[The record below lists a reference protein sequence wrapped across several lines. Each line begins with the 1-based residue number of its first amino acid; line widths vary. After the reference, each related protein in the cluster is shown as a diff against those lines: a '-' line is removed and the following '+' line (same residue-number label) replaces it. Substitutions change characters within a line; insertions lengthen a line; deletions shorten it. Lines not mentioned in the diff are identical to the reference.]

1 MTQSIIFRATFVVIL
16 ALYPF
21 IIYFGI
27 RVLPPSFFGFALA
40 VLLLIRFGF
49 VRPEERASAL
59 PALVLLLAYAVTT
72 AVLGSTRMLLYYPAL
87 VNFLLCALFASSLR
101 QDEPLLLRIMRARG
115 ITMHAR
121 IPPYLAR
128 LTAVWA
134 VFLALNGTIAV
145 WTTTASIEIWTIYN
159 GIISYALI
167 AALVLGEWLYRR
179 HYKRK
184 HGIPGE

>member
-1 MTQSIIFRATFVVIL
+1 VSQSIIFRITFVVVL

-27 RVLPPSFFGFALA
+27 RVLPPSFFGIALA

-49 VRPEERASAL
+49 VRPEERATAV
-59 PALVLLLAYAVTT
+59 PATVLLLAYAVAA
-72 AVLGSTRMLLYYPAL
+72 AVVGSTRMLLYYPAL
-87 VNFLLCALFASSLR
+87 VNFLLCALFAGSFK
-101 QDEPLLLRIMRARG
+101 QEEPLLLRIMRARG
-115 ITMHAR
+115 VTMHAT
-121 IPPYLAR
+121 IPPYLTR

-134 VFLALNGTIAV
+134 TFFALNGMIAI
-145 WTTTASIEIWTIYN
+145 WTTTASMEIWTIYN
-159 GIISYALI
+159 GMISYLLI
-167 AALVLGEWLYRR
+167 AALIAGEWLYRR